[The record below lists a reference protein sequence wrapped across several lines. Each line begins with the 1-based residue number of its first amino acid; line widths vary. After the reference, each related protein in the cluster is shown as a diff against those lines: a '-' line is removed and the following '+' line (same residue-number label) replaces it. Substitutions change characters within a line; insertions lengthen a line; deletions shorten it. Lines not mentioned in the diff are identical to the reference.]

1 MTQADYALGPGQR
14 VQARSMILK
23 LLREQG
29 HCTRTDL
36 GRLTGLSRSA
46 VAKWVADLVDEGLVD
61 EVGTAAKGPGT
72 HRGRPSTLLVPVMP
86 NGSVA
91 GIDFGHSHV
100 RVAIADLAGTVLAE
114 QSVDLD
120 VDNNATVALDA
131 AGELF
136 RDLLTAI
143 DADPQCVREAVA
155 GVPGPIDRRTLTVC
169 SPILSDWV
177 DVAPAVELGQRLGRP
192 VHIENDADVGAWGEA
207 RYGAGRGFKHLLYI
221 KASHGLG
228 TGLVLAGTLYRGSR
242 GFAGEIGHTTLEKDG
257 AWCRCGN
264 RGCLETVVS
273 SSQVRRQLRATGHR
287 DEHGTVALV
296 LRDDAVSRRI
306 LSEAGRVLGRVAA
319 DMCNLLNPE
328 AIIIGGE
335 LGVGGEPLLSG
346 VRESIDRFAQPA
358 TAEVVVVMTA
368 QLGVRSEVMGAVA
381 IAASRALEAPAPD
394 AQAPN
399 AQAAKFPQLSSR
411 SYLVRHGLRV
421 PATHRNGNAG

>member
-36 GRLTGLSRSA
+36 GHLTGLSRSA

-169 SPILSDWV
+169 SPILSDWG
-177 DVAPAVELGQRLGRP
+177 D
-192 VHIENDADVGAWGEA
+192 A

-242 GFAGEIGHTTLEKDG
+242 GFAGEIGHITLEKDG

-328 AIIIGGE
+328 AVIIGGE

-411 SYLVRHGLRV
+411 S
-421 PATHRNGNAG
+421 